1 MLKKILI
8 ACAVF
13 LWFTTQMSCTRKWD
27 DHNKINNA
35 DLTQN
40 LYEKIAADESLSKF
54 TSYLQKTGYADTL
67 QLNRM
72 FTVWAP
78 TNDALQNIDAS
89 ISGDDARLKKFV
101 AHHIARLSYYSDQLQ
116 SDTTRLPL
124 IDGKYAIVKT
134 SWFEEAP
141 ISIKDRP
148 ATNGVL
154 HTITA
159 AAAPVANC
167 WDYLD
172 SLMAG
177 GNNMAKFLK
186 NYVRFK
192 RDTTNAIQTG
202 INPLT
207 GEPIYQKG
215 TDTVIRNVFLD
226 DVYNISNEAKQYTV
240 FIMNN
245 TNWNNERAKLDT
257 FYRTSSAD
265 SSFNLARIFTAK
277 DMAIEGAI
285 APDQLP
291 DSVLSKFGVWVPIN
305 KSAIQ
310 AKYRTSNGYVYVM
323 NDMNVQ
329 LSQRFL
335 PLTVQG
341 ENPSGSLTGSS
352 TPIYYRTLI
361 NPNNGQTFRDLYAY
375 SHGVNKW
382 YVRYRLFNVPTTKY
396 RVYWATY
403 NNRWNNT
410 LNQRLA
416 MGTPDNATFAYRN
429 VPYNIYNEE
438 YLGDYPVTSYG
449 NGNLDL
455 FLVSAD
461 IAPSS
466 SNQNQSALFLDY
478 IRLEPVLK

>member
-1 MLKKILI
+1 MLKNKLI

-13 LWFTTQMSCTRKWD
+13 LWFTTQISCTRKWD

-40 LYEKIAADESLSKF
+40 LYEKIAADGSLSTF

-67 QLNRM
+67 QLSKT

-78 TNDALQNIDAS
+78 TNEALQAIDAS
-89 ISGDDARLKKFV
+89 ISSDDARLKKFV
-101 AHHIARLSYYSDQLQ
+101 AHHIAHLSYYSDQLL

-134 SWFEEAP
+134 AWFEEAP
-141 ISIKDRP
+141 INTKDRP

-167 WDYLD
+167 WDYID
-172 SLMAG
+172 SLMTG
-177 GNNMAKFLK
+177 GNNMARFLK
-186 NYVRFK
+186 NYVRAK

-207 GEPIYQKG
+207 GEPIYQQG

-245 TNWNNERAKLDT
+245 TTWNNERAKLDT

-265 SSFNLARIFTAK
+265 STYNWARFFTGK
-277 DMAIEGAI
+277 DMAIEGALS
-285 APDQLP
+285 PDQLP

-305 KSAIQ
+305 KSAIT
-310 AKYRTSNGYVYVM
+310 AKYKTSNGYVYVM

-329 LSQRFL
+329 LRQRF
-335 PLTVQG
+335 PPFIVQG
-341 ENPSGSLTGSS
+341 ENYMGTINGSYS
-352 TPIYYRTLI
+352 PIYLRTLI

-375 SHGVNKW
+375 NHGVNKW
-382 YVRYRLFNVPTTKY
+382 YVRYRLYNVPTTKY
-396 RVYWATY
+396 RVYWTTY

-429 VPYNIYNEE
+429 VPYNVYNEE
-438 YLGDYPVTSYG
+438 YLGDYTVTSYG
-449 NGNLDL
+449 NGYLDL

>member
-1 MLKKILI
+1 MLKNKLI

-13 LWFTTQMSCTRKWD
+13 LWFTTQMSCTRKWE

-67 QLNRM
+67 QLNRT

-78 TNDALQNIDAS
+78 TNDALQTIDAS
-89 ISGDDARLKKFV
+89 LSGDDARLKKFV
-101 AHHIARLSYYSDQLQ
+101 AHHIAHLSYYSDQLQ

-167 WDYLD
+167 WDYID

-177 GNNMAKFLK
+177 GNNMARFLK
-186 NYVRFK
+186 NYVRAE

-207 GEPIYQKG
+207 GAPIYQKG
-215 TDTVIRNVFLD
+215 TDTVIRNVFLNA
-226 DVYNISNEAKQYTV
+226 VYDLSNEAKQYTV

-245 TNWNNERAKLDT
+245 TVWNNERAKLDT

-265 SSFNLARIFTAK
+265 TTYNLARIYTAK
-277 DMAIEGAI
+277 DMAIEGAL

-291 DSVLSKFGVWVPIN
+291 DSVLTKFGVWVPIN

-310 AKYRTSNGYVYVM
+310 AKYKTSNGYVYVM
-323 NDMNVQ
+323 NYMNVE
-329 LSQRFL
+329 LRQRF
-335 PLTVQG
+335 PPFIVQG
-341 ENPSGSLTGSS
+341 ENYSGTLNGSGS
-352 TPIYYRTLI
+352 PIYLRTLN

-375 SHGVNKW
+375 NHGVNKW
-382 YVRYRLFNVPTTKY
+382 HVRYRLFNVPTTAY

-416 MGTPDNATFAYRN
+416 MGTSDNKTFAYRN
-429 VPYNIYNEE
+429 VPYNVYNEE
-438 YLGDYPVTSYG
+438 YLGDYPVSSF
-449 NGNLDL
+449 GNLDI